1 MTNDEIMSMSNE
13 ELDARRLA
21 REEES
26 RKKHEF
32 AKFKIKMDM
41 TADQV
46 REAVYEYEYELAR
59 DNKDWLYDLVVAY
72 YENQKLSDEEYL
84 DMYMDYVY
92 QEEEEKEHRDDLYK
106 EITNE

>member
-1 MTNDEIMSMSNE
+1 MATEQEVLDEE
-13 ELDARRLA
+13 QLRQAQE
-21 REEES
+21 
-26 RKKHEF
+26 KKQEF
-32 AKFKIKMDM
+32 AKFKVKMEK
-41 TADQV
+41 TADQI

-92 QEEEEKEHRDDLYK
+92 QEQEHQDILNEE
-106 EITNE
+106 IVNE

>member
-1 MTNDEIMSMSNE
+1 MATEQEVLDEE
-13 ELDARRLA
+13 QLRQAQE
-21 REEES
+21 
-26 RKKHEF
+26 KKQEF
-32 AKFKIKMDM
+32 AKFKVKMDM

-84 DMYMDYVY
+84 DMYIDYVY
-92 QEEEEKEHRDDLYK
+92 QEQEHQDILNEE
-106 EITNE
+106 IVNE

>member
-1 MTNDEIMSMSNE
+1 MATEQEVLDEE
-13 ELDARRLA
+13 QLRQAQE
-21 REEES
+21 
-26 RKKHEF
+26 KKQEF
-32 AKFKIKMDM
+32 AKFKVKMDM

-92 QEEEEKEHRDDLYK
+92 QEEEHQDILNK
-106 EITNE
+106 EIVNE

>member
-1 MTNDEIMSMSNE
+1 MATEQEVLDEE
-13 ELDARRLA
+13 QLRQAQE
-21 REEES
+21 
-26 RKKHEF
+26 KKQEF
-32 AKFKIKMDM
+32 AKFKVKMDM

-84 DMYMDYVY
+84 DMYMDYVHV
-92 QEEEEKEHRDDLYK
+92 QDEDDALRDQLYK

>member
-1 MTNDEIMSMSNE
+1 MATEQEVLDEE
-13 ELDARRLA
+13 QLRQAQE
-21 REEES
+21 
-26 RKKHEF
+26 KKQEF
-32 AKFKIKMDM
+32 AKFKVKMDM

-72 YENQKLSDEEYL
+72 YENQKMSDEEYL

-92 QEEEEKEHRDDLYK
+92 QEQEHQDILNEE
-106 EITNE
+106 IVNE

>member
-1 MTNDEIMSMSNE
+1 MATEQEVLDEE
-13 ELDARRLA
+13 QLRQAQE
-21 REEES
+21 
-26 RKKHEF
+26 KKQEF
-32 AKFKIKMDM
+32 AKFKVKMEK
-41 TADQV
+41 TADQI

-92 QEEEEKEHRDDLYK
+92 QEQEHQDILNK
-106 EITNE
+106 EIVNE

>member
-1 MTNDEIMSMSNE
+1 MATEQEVLDEE
-13 ELDARRLA
+13 QLRQAQE
-21 REEES
+21 
-26 RKKHEF
+26 KKQEF
-32 AKFKIKMDM
+32 AKFKVKMEK
-41 TADQV
+41 TADQI

-92 QEEEEKEHRDDLYK
+92 QEEEHQDILNK
-106 EITNE
+106 EIVNE

>member
-1 MTNDEIMSMSNE
+1 MATEQEVLDEE
-13 ELDARRLA
+13 QLRQAQE
-21 REEES
+21 
-26 RKKHEF
+26 KKQEF
-32 AKFKIKMDM
+32 AKFKVKMDM

-92 QEEEEKEHRDDLYK
+92 QEQEHQDILNK
-106 EITNE
+106 EIVNE

>member
-1 MTNDEIMSMSNE
+1 MATEQEVLDEE
-13 ELDARRLA
+13 QLRQAQE
-21 REEES
+21 
-26 RKKHEF
+26 KKQEF
-32 AKFKIKMDM
+32 AKFKVKMDM
-41 TADQV
+41 TADQI

-92 QEEEEKEHRDDLYK
+92 QEEEHQDILNK
-106 EITNE
+106 EIVNE

>member
-1 MTNDEIMSMSNE
+1 MATEQEVLDEE
-13 ELDARRLA
+13 QLRQAQE
-21 REEES
+21 
-26 RKKHEF
+26 KKQEF
-32 AKFKIKMDM
+32 AKFKVKMDM

-92 QEEEEKEHRDDLYK
+92 QEQEHQDILNEE
-106 EITNE
+106 IVNE

>member
-1 MTNDEIMSMSNE
+1 MATEQEVLDEE
-13 ELDARRLA
+13 QLRQAQE
-21 REEES
+21 
-26 RKKHEF
+26 KKQEF
-32 AKFKIKMDM
+32 AKFKVKMEK
-41 TADQV
+41 TADQI

-84 DMYMDYVY
+84 DMYMDYVHV
-92 QEEEEKEHRDDLYK
+92 QDEDDALRDQLYE

>member
-1 MTNDEIMSMSNE
+1 MATEQEVLDEE
-13 ELDARRLA
+13 QLRQAQE
-21 REEES
+21 
-26 RKKHEF
+26 KKQEF
-32 AKFKIKMDM
+32 AKFKVKMEK
-41 TADQV
+41 TADQI

-84 DMYMDYVY
+84 DMYMDYVHV
-92 QEEEEKEHRDDLYK
+92 QDEDDALRDQLYK

>member
-1 MTNDEIMSMSNE
+1 MATEQEVLDEE
-13 ELDARRLA
+13 QLRQAQE
-21 REEES
+21 
-26 RKKHEF
+26 KKQEV
-32 AKFKIKMDM
+32 AKFKVKMDM

-92 QEEEEKEHRDDLYK
+92 QEQEHQDILNEE
-106 EITNE
+106 IVNE